1 VGFCVLASQGVF
13 LDGVL
18 AVQAHRRQN
27 KSIARQC
34 STEETHL
41 GALIATIKPAEEQSV
56 SPMVI
61 MVYVHGRII
70 HSIPATELSAKML
83 RKEPMSLNVISH
95 DSGTLLSLLH
105 VRFTSRRTVPTVEPI
120 HPSTR
125 DT

>member
-1 VGFCVLASQGVF
+1 MGFNDSKALDERQRDALFRRMKQTPGLGWWVLCASSKGVF
-13 LDGVL
+13 WDGVL

-27 KSIARQC
+27 NSTARQC

-61 MVYVHGRII
+61 MVHVHARII

-95 DSGTLLSLLH
+95 DAGK
-105 VRFTSRRTVPTVEPI
+105 
-120 HPSTR
+120 
-125 DT
+125 